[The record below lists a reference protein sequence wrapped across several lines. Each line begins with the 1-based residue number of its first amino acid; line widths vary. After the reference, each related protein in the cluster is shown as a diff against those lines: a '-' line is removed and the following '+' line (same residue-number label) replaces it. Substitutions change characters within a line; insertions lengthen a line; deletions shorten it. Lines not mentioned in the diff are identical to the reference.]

1 MSEISHSGERVQHTM
16 NEERTKTKILVF
28 AKPNDPTKPMIIN
41 MEDMDMIIRLIINMI
56 EMDMIMLIINM
67 KMDMIILTI
76 NVVEMNVII
85 GLMIS
90 MVDVQVN
97 KQIVKDMRSADA
109 SVAMKDTIF
118 MVMIA
123 TYIVNTSGEIIRTTL
138 TRSSQNTT
146 NSLEGVVLMFIMLV

>member
-1 MSEISHSGERVQHTM
+1 
-16 NEERTKTKILVF
+16 
-28 AKPNDPTKPMIIN
+28 
-41 MEDMDMIIRLIINMI
+41 MEDMDMIVRLIINMI
-56 EMDMIMLIINM
+56 EIDMIMLIINM

-123 TYIVNTSGEIIRTTL
+123 TYIVNTSGEIIRTIL
-138 TRSSQNTT
+138 TSSSQNTT
-146 NSLEGVVLMFIMLV
+146 NSLEGVVLTFIMLV

>member
-1 MSEISHSGERVQHTM
+1 
-16 NEERTKTKILVF
+16 
-28 AKPNDPTKPMIIN
+28 MIIN
-41 MEDMDMIIRLIINMI
+41 MEDMDMIVRLIINMI

>member
-1 MSEISHSGERVQHTM
+1 
-16 NEERTKTKILVF
+16 
-28 AKPNDPTKPMIIN
+28 MIIN
-41 MEDMDMIIRLIINMI
+41 MEDMDMIVRLIINMI
-56 EMDMIMLIINM
+56 EIDMIMLIINM

>member
-1 MSEISHSGERVQHTM
+1 
-16 NEERTKTKILVF
+16 
-28 AKPNDPTKPMIIN
+28 MIIN
-41 MEDMDMIIRLIINMI
+41 MEDMDMIVRLIINMI
-56 EMDMIMLIINM
+56 EIDMIMLIINM

-123 TYIVNTSGEIIRTTL
+123 TYIANTSGEIIRTTL